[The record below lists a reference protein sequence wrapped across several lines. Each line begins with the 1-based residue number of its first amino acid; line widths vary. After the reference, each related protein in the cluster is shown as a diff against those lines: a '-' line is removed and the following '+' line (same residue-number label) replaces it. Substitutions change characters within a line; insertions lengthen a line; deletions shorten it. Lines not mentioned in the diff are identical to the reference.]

1 MILCLGTTPTVQRT
15 MTFASL
21 AIDEVNRALNVVETA
36 SGKAINSARVLHTLG
51 EPVLATGFLG
61 GDSGAFIRRD
71 LDQNGIAHAF
81 VEVSPRTRT
90 CVTAINQ
97 ADGTA
102 TELVE
107 ESAPVEPAAYEA
119 LAGIVDSNLRR
130 AKAIVMSGTLPPGA
144 DDGFYARLVTMAAEA
159 RVPAVV
165 DAKGI
170 PLRKAAAAR
179 PMVVKPNRAELAAT
193 VGVAIDSADALRDA
207 IRRLID
213 LGPAWVVVTMG
224 AEGAMASDGKSFWQI
239 DPPKITVVSPIG
251 SGDSFTAGLA
261 AGIVRGREVPDAC
274 RLAAACAAAN
284 AMVPV
289 AGLVRREDVERLERE
304 IPIRKVSV

>member
-107 ESAPVEPAAYEA
+107 ESAPVEPAAYE
-119 LAGIVDSNLRR
+119 GDRDVRH
-130 AKAIVMSGTLPPGA
+130 
-144 DDGFYARLVTMAAEA
+144 
-159 RVPAVV
+159 
-165 DAKGI
+165 
-170 PLRKAAAAR
+170 AAA
-179 PMVVKPNRAELAAT
+179 
-193 VGVAIDSADALRDA
+193 G
-207 IRRLID
+207 
-213 LGPAWVVVTMG
+213 GG
-224 AEGAMASDGKSFWQI
+224 
-239 DPPKITVVSPIG
+239 
-251 SGDSFTAGLA
+251 
-261 AGIVRGREVPDAC
+261 
-274 RLAAACAAAN
+274 
-284 AMVPV
+284 
-289 AGLVRREDVERLERE
+289 
-304 IPIRKVSV
+304 

>member
-1 MILCLGTTPTVQRT
+1 
-15 MTFASL
+15 
-21 AIDEVNRALNVVETA
+21 
-36 SGKAINSARVLHTLG
+36 
-51 EPVLATGFLG
+51 
-61 GDSGAFIRRD
+61 
-71 LDQNGIAHAF
+71 
-81 VEVSPRTRT
+81 
-90 CVTAINQ
+90 
-97 ADGTA
+97 TA

-193 VGVAIDSADALRDA
+193 VGVAIDSADALR
-207 IRRLID
+207 
-213 LGPAWVVVTMG
+213 
-224 AEGAMASDGKSFWQI
+224 
-239 DPPKITVVSPIG
+239 
-251 SGDSFTAGLA
+251 
-261 AGIVRGREVPDAC
+261 
-274 RLAAACAAAN
+274 
-284 AMVPV
+284 
-289 AGLVRREDVERLERE
+289 
-304 IPIRKVSV
+304 